1 MNHPRIA
8 LLPLLLVAACS
19 APPPSATT
27 SAMQGTIVDLSHSY
41 GDDTVF
47 WPTAE
52 RFKMTVVN
60 DGVTPAGFYY
70 AANNFSTA
78 EHGGTHIDAP
88 VHFSRGAH
96 AVDEIPLENLV
107 GPAVVVD
114 VTEQSSKDADYLV
127 TVADIE
133 KFEAAHGQIP
143 DGAILLI
150 RTGFSSRWPDAARYL
165 GTAER
170 GEAAV
175 PKLHFPGVDP
185 ATATWLKDKRKIHA
199 LGIDTASID
208 RGQSTT
214 YEAHQIL
221 YAANIPGL
229 ENLDALDKLPA
240 VGATIVAL
248 PMKIKGGSGAPLR
261 AIAIIPGK

>member
-27 SAMQGTIVDLSHSY
+27 SAVKGTIIDLSHSY

-88 VHFSRGAH
+88 VHFAKGRH

-114 VTEQSSKDADYLV
+114 VTEPASKDADYLV

-133 KFEAAHGQIP
+133 KFEAAHGQIA
-143 DGAILLI
+143 DG
-150 RTGFSSRWPDAARYL
+150 
-165 GTAER
+165 
-170 GEAAV
+170 
-175 PKLHFPGVDP
+175 
-185 ATATWLKDKRKIHA
+185 
-199 LGIDTASID
+199 
-208 RGQSTT
+208 
-214 YEAHQIL
+214 
-221 YAANIPGL
+221 
-229 ENLDALDKLPA
+229 
-240 VGATIVAL
+240 TI
-248 PMKIKGGSGAPLR
+248 
-261 AIAIIPGK
+261 

>member
-1 MNHPRIA
+1 MR
-8 LLPLLLVAACS
+8 
-19 APPPSATT
+19 
-27 SAMQGTIVDLSHSY
+27 GTIVDLSHSY

-88 VHFSRGAH
+88 VHFSRGAN
-96 AVDEIPLENLV
+96 AVDQIPLENLV

-133 KFEAAHGQIP
+133 
-143 DGAILLI
+143 
-150 RTGFSSRWPDAARYL
+150 S
-165 GTAER
+165 TAESIPP
-170 GEAAV
+170 EAGFAV
-175 PKLHFPGVDP
+175 AEPGKWDN
-185 ATATWLKDKRKIHA
+185 
-199 LGIDTASID
+199 
-208 RGQSTT
+208 
-214 YEAHQIL
+214 EF
-221 YAANIPGL
+221 
-229 ENLDALDKLPA
+229 ENLIGWETAL
-240 VGATIVAL
+240 
-248 PMKIKGGSGAPLR
+248 
-261 AIAIIPGK
+261 

>member
-27 SAMQGTIVDLSHSY
+27 SAVKGTIVDLSHSY

-88 VHFSRGAH
+88 VHFSRGAN
-96 AVDEIPLENLV
+96 AVDQIPLENLI

-114 VTEQSSKDADYLV
+114 VTGQSSKDADYLV
-127 TVADIE
+127 TIDDLE
-133 KFEAAHGQIP
+133 NFETAHGQIP

-185 ATATWLKDKRKIHA
+185 EAATWLKDKRKIHA

-214 YEAHQIL
+214 YETHRIL

-229 ENLDALDKLPA
+229 ENLDALDKLPP
-240 VGATIVAL
+240 VGATIIAL

-261 AIAIIPGK
+261 AIAILPGK